1 MEAKLSQL
9 QWPRE
14 FSVTNI
20 HSLNTADSSLTNTY
34 KED

>member
-1 MEAKLSQL
+1 MEAKLPQL

-14 FSVTNI
+14 FSATNI
-20 HSLNTADSSLTNTY
+20 HSLNTVDGSLTTTY